1 MRPSYLRK
9 GSSHR
14 ETMTNYYSVQSHFY
28 DCTRWAFLY
37 GRKRLIEKLDIR
49 PGERVVE
56 IGCGTGANFGAIQ
69 AGLRNAGE
77 LIGIDCSGPM
87 LRKAEQRAQ
96 ENGWSNVRLLDLEYG
111 KETVTQGQADV
122 VLFSYSLSMVED
134 WQRALSCA
142 LSELRPDGRVGVLD
156 FCAKRK
162 RARSVSAEAR
172 NIKRSAQPQD
182 AERKRDSAQPQE
194 KSENSSNWFTG
205 WLAMNH
211 VQADRPYQE
220 ELSRLFEE
228 RSYTRYDAW
237 AGLWSFYLFV
247 GGRRPA

>member
-1 MRPSYLRK
+1 
-9 GSSHR
+9 
-14 ETMTNYYSVQSHFY
+14 MTNYYSVQSHFY

-37 GRKRLIEKLDIR
+37 GRKRLIETLDIR

-56 IGCGTGANFGAIQ
+56 IGCGTGANFSAIQ
-69 AGLRNAGE
+69 AGLRNTGE

-87 LRKAEQRAQ
+87 LRKAEHRAQ
-96 ENGWSNVRLLDLEYG
+96 ENGCKNVRLLDVEYG
-111 KETVTQGQADV
+111 KETVTRGQADV

-142 LSELRPDGRVGVLD
+142 LSELRPEGRVGVLD
-156 FCAKRK
+156 FCKP
-162 RARSVSAEAR
+162 VH
-172 NIKRSAQPQD
+172 
-182 AERKRDSAQPQE
+182 
-194 KSENSSNWFTG
+194 SSNWFTG

-220 ELSRLFEE
+220 ELNRLFDE
-228 RSYTRYDAW
+228 RTYMRYDAW

-247 GGRRPA
+247 GGRKRSIEG

>member
-1 MRPSYLRK
+1 
-9 GSSHR
+9 
-14 ETMTNYYSVQSHFY
+14 MTNYYKVQSHFY
-28 DCTRWAFLY
+28 DSTRWAFLY
-37 GRKRLIEKLDIR
+37 GRRRLIEKLDIR
-49 PGERVVE
+49 AGERVVE
-56 IGCGTGANFGAIQ
+56 IGCGTGANFRAIQ
-69 AGLRNAGE
+69 EGLRNTGE

-87 LRKAEQRAQ
+87 LRKAEQRALQ
-96 ENGWSNVRLLDLEYG
+96 NGWTNVRLLDLEYG
-111 KETVTQGQADV
+111 KEAVAQGQTDV

-156 FCAKRK
+156 FCKA
-162 RARSVSAEAR
+162 V
-172 NIKRSAQPQD
+172 
-182 AERKRDSAQPQE
+182 
-194 KSENSSNWFTG
+194 NSSNWFTA

-220 ELSRLFEE
+220 ELHRLFEE
-228 RSYTRYDAW
+228 RTYMRYDAW

>member
-69 AGLRNAGE
+69 AGLRNTGE

-162 RARSVSAEAR
+162 R
-172 NIKRSAQPQD
+172 
-182 AERKRDSAQPQE
+182 DSAQPQE